1 MSELKKKTEKKT
13 NTKTNTKTT
22 DLDLDITPK
31 VLNLNEKQTKAI
43 INIKKYI
50 EHPLKD
56 DFLLLGPAGAGKTT
70 VIVNAFNGS
79 NLKLCFCA
87 FTNKATQ
94 VLKTIANKFSIDF
107 QSDFMTIHKLLG
119 LEIKY
124 QDTEHEIAFTFDKN
138 KVIGLAQ
145 YDVII
150 FDECSTISADL
161 HKFLYEA
168 RDFIEFKFQKKL
180 KYLFLGDYWQL
191 PPVGEEKSVTFDTAI
206 QNKWLV
212 SKLEKVMR
220 SANDDLR
227 DINENMLSWIPR
239 FKSDDADDFIKGY
252 PYNLV
257 ARSKSRYL
265 GLDAMLDRYIDVWQT
280 KTPDTVILTYSKAN
294 CEKTNFAIQD
304 RLDMAADRD
313 IPAVRSLTRFYAGDR
328 CCIDKPIE
336 VYVVCE
342 KQDKLSISKLP
353 ADRLQLDKDFDV
365 LANGD
370 IKLEDYVDEDVDKAD
385 INNAMYARDVRE
397 EADEVD
403 VRDVGLGPEVKTIKP
418 KADVKTESKNN
429 TNVKDTTDKLRTV
442 YLEGATGE
450 SLYNGEIFDVIKA
463 EDVHINTTLNRFQYM
478 PKFFEGQLL
487 TIRRIADADKTYE
500 ILHIPEKAMADA
512 RKKIKAKERRMF
524 YLNVMSDFIKKYP
537 KLDYGY
543 CITVYKSQGSE
554 WNTVFVNL
562 NSIKWSVVGK
572 STMGDL
578 KKKIALFKTTYT
590 ALSRASDKLYCLWS
604 C

>member
-1 MSELKKKTEKKT
+1 MAEVKTVSKTKQKT
-13 NTKTNTKTT
+13 NTKIT
-22 DLDLDITPK
+22 DLDLTYETPK

-150 FDECSTISADL
+150 FDECSTISSDL

-313 IPAVRSLTRFYAGDR
+313 IPAVRSLTKFYAGDR

-365 LANGD
+365 FANGN
-370 IKLEDYVDEDVDKAD
+370 IKLEDYAD
-385 INNAMYARDVRE
+385 NTIDNAMYESE
-397 EADEVD
+397 EADKVD
-403 VRDVGLGPEVKTIKP
+403 IRDVGLGPEIKTNKDT
-418 KADVKTESKNN
+418 ATTESK
-429 TNVKDTTDKLRTV
+429 TTKSDVKDVKNVKDATTKLRTV

-500 ILHIPEKAMADA
+500 ILHIPEKTMADA